1 MRFKTRKKL
10 VLSVFCLIIAM
21 LLTCQYS
28 AIAAKKSS
36 NNEQTTEE
44 INSSKDIKENV
55 IRSVMKAKVNSA
67 KSRADNNIAGTEINL
82 SNNLN
87 IFPSSSKTN
96 LILRDIDVA
105 TVLRVLAKEGCKN
118 IVLDDSVE
126 GIINADLRNVSLNE
140 AMQTVLTSQELEYRL
155 DNNTIF
161 VASRPAMARK
171 GLNRKF
177 IKAFKLNNSNAVEVS
192 KILEASIFNKGYT
205 VAKGAAKVSAMQAV
219 SMPPMIPGPYSPGMP
234 SANPQPA
241 SPQAAFAPG
250 ETSTGQSNL
259 INSKMIRGK
268 VESMD
273 SGTNFADSNK
283 LASQIKIQNILPSIQ
298 NIEVNNNDGGA
309 IVVPD
314 TRTNSILVAG
324 LQKDIE
330 LAGEALKYL
339 DKPLQQVAIEVS
351 LIELTKNDTN
361 NLGLAQSNKTG
372 YLQGGFNAIQGA
384 AETVGMETEENTAGI
399 MISSLRNMHDN
410 VAIRLNALI
419 SQNKAKLLANPTV
432 VALDGSESLVKI
444 TDQIV
449 SRMVV
454 TTEPMTGI
462 VTYSPELCDIGI
474 VLDILPKV
482 SDNGYIT
489 MRIRPSIT
497 TFLKEVTFGS
507 SGYAN
512 LISTREVILQ
522 STRIKS
528 GETLAIA
535 GLIKDSDI
543 KKMSKLPFA
552 GDLPIFGPIFRNT
565 TTDHIKSEVVILI
578 TPRVVNDIAYN

>member
-1 MRFKTRKKL
+1 
-10 VLSVFCLIIAM
+10 
-21 LLTCQYS
+21 
-28 AIAAKKSS
+28 
-36 NNEQTTEE
+36 
-44 INSSKDIKENV
+44 
-55 IRSVMKAKVNSA
+55 
-67 KSRADNNIAGTEINL
+67 
-82 SNNLN
+82 
-87 IFPSSSKTN
+87 
-96 LILRDIDVA
+96 
-105 TVLRVLAKEGCKN
+105 
-118 IVLDDSVE
+118 
-126 GIINADLRNVSLNE
+126 
-140 AMQTVLTSQELEYRL
+140 
-155 DNNTIF
+155 
-161 VASRPAMARK
+161 
-171 GLNRKF
+171 
-177 IKAFKLNNSNAVEVS
+177 
-192 KILEASIFNKGYT
+192 
-205 VAKGAAKVSAMQAV
+205 
-219 SMPPMIPGPYSPGMP
+219 
-234 SANPQPA
+234 
-241 SPQAAFAPG
+241 
-250 ETSTGQSNL
+250 
-259 INSKMIRGK
+259 
-268 VESMD
+268 
-273 SGTNFADSNK
+273 
-283 LASQIKIQNILPSIQ
+283 
-298 NIEVNNNDGGA
+298 
-309 IVVPD
+309 
-314 TRTNSILVAG
+314 
-324 LQKDIE
+324 
-330 LAGEALKYL
+330 
-339 DKPLQQVAIEVS
+339 
-351 LIELTKNDTN
+351 
-361 NLGLAQSNKTG
+361 
-372 YLQGGFNAIQGA
+372 
-384 AETVGMETEENTAGI
+384 METEENTAGI